1 MPVARCLALI
11 DKKNYQTSHSG
22 FRSPDFKK
30 NTQKQLPVLEITLL
44 EPNTYDAPKPRQPMT
59 TRVIP
64 ETLASS
70 SVVSMLKL
78 LWSGG
83 CWKGTAAYSDTT
95 SGICRCAVQ
104 DGRWKLGQAFMRQ
117 PTRNL
122 PLHHMDGV
130 GCSWRDAEK
139 GGRRCAG
146 RGGLDTY
153 LLSMD
158 WLSPTGTVATYRC
171 GQLFVC
177 LAMVHTEK
185 PQALPS
191 MS

>member
-1 MPVARCLALI
+1 MTNSKPNTCLRLIRTFPTYASIHTFRNKDAGCPQPNVSKKEVRSSVPVARCLALI

-30 NTQKQLPVLEITLL
+30 NTQKQLPALEITLL

-70 SVVSMLKL
+70 GVVPMLKL

-83 CWKGTAAYSDTT
+83 CWKGSAAYSDTT

-104 DGRWKLGQAFMRQ
+104 DGR
-117 PTRNL
+117 
-122 PLHHMDGV
+122 
-130 GCSWRDAEK
+130 
-139 GGRRCAG
+139 
-146 RGGLDTY
+146 
-153 LLSMD
+153 
-158 WLSPTGTVATYRC
+158 
-171 GQLFVC
+171 
-177 LAMVHTEK
+177 
-185 PQALPS
+185 
-191 MS
+191 